1 MAGSSSARAELL
13 ARYGPQNG
21 SRLALASSCERI
33 RHAIPSLPP
42 ASFRMRFDKLDA
54 IVQEYT
60 PERSGNKSK
69 GAYSN
74 WSGPGEHHWIEC
86 QWPQN
91 VFINASRIYWF
102 DDGGGVQ
109 VPKAARLK
117 YWNGTELVPV
127 PSVEVGVEK
136 DKFNEM
142 KFAELST
149 TRLRIEFDQGK
160 AATGVLVWN
169 VFDSGKT
176 PNSPPVTKAGI
187 DRVVVVGAPTFL
199 MGEARDDGKPA
210 SSKLQVKW
218 SKEKGSGK
226 VAFANEAD
234 LQTTATFNKA
244 GLYTLTLTGS
254 DSKLEGSSTLS
265 VKVVERPPAEQPL
278 PEVYTG
284 PYTVTGKLWKDR
296 LRVLVANWVPF
307 VYNKLA
313 TPDLPEGNITSIEEC
328 AKKLAGKEF
337 RVPPG
342 PIFANT
348 FVWNTMECMSL
359 MQQIHANGDEA
370 MLAAQKEMLVKLNAL
385 IDLSIAAQEKDGYLQ
400 TYVTLKNH
408 VRWKDFWAHEGYQA
422 AYYLEAAMANYNLTN
437 GKDRRLYESAKR
449 LADCFCTY
457 LGPAPKQIY
466 WDGHEG
472 IEQSMSRFAHFV
484 DKVEGKG
491 AGDSYR
497 AFVKFTC
504 DARGGGDEYAQAHL
518 PLIKQYNAVGHAVRA
533 VYGYSG
539 MLDVAM
545 DNNDL
550 NYYSAFLSVW
560 DNMINRKYYVTGGVG
575 SGETTE
581 GFGNDYSLPQH
592 AYCESCSS
600 CGLILMQHKLNRL
613 YRDAKYVDLYEE
625 TLYNALLGSIDLEG
639 KAFYYTNGLEGGGKR
654 HPWHVCPCCVGNIPR
669 ILFQL
674 PTWMYNADAQNLY
687 VNLFIGSTFTIPTV
701 AGGVKVVQETEYPQD
716 GKVKLTLTPSQP
728 GKFAVHIR
736 VPNYKTSDLYS
747 LEPAVS
753 GLSNLKVNGAELKT
767 TKIDKGYLLIER
779 AWKSGDTVSFDLP
792 LTVQKIVA
800 DPRVK
805 ACADRVALRCGPLV
819 YTFESKE
826 QDINKA
832 IDATAPIAANWDA
845 ALLGGTTV
853 LEGKMSDGKP
863 FKAIPYY
870 LRHNRG
876 GDSRVWMRK

>member
-1 MAGSSSARAELL
+1 MTAWTRMAFLVIGMQMAGQAQEKPLNLTPGAKLDT
-13 ARYGPQNG
+13 
-21 SRLALASSCERI
+21 
-33 RHAIPSLPP
+33 
-42 ASFRMRFDKLDA
+42 SFCVAFDKLEA
-54 IVQEYT
+54 ITQDYT
-60 PERSGNKSK
+60 PDRSGNKSK

-74 WSGPGEHHWIEC
+74 WSGPGDQHWIEC
-86 QWPQN
+86 QWPQA
-91 VFINASRIYWF
+91 VYINASRIYWF

-117 YWNGTELVPV
+117 YWNGSEFVAVPGV
-127 PSVEVGVEK
+127 TVGVEK

-142 KFAELST
+142 TFAELST
-149 TRLRIEFDQGK
+149 TRLRIEFDRGK

-176 PNSPPVTKAGI
+176 PNFAPLAKAGI
-187 DRVVVVGAPTFL
+187 DRLVVVNAPTFL
-199 MGEARDDGKPA
+199 MAEARDDGKPA
-210 SSKLQVKW
+210 GAKLAVKW
-218 SKEKGSGK
+218 SKAAGPGK
-226 VAFANEAD
+226 VTFEDEAA
-234 LQTTATFNKA
+234 LKTTATFSELGN
-244 GLYTLTLTGS
+244 YTLKLLVS
-254 DSKLEGSSTLS
+254 DSKLSGESTVS
-265 VKVVERPPAEQPL
+265 VRVVDRPPTAQVL
-278 PEVYTG
+278 PEVYTR
-284 PYTVTGKLWKDR
+284 PYTVTGKFWKER

-328 AKKLAGKEF
+328 AKKLAGKPF

-359 MQQIHANGDEA
+359 MQNIDPQGDAA
-370 MLAAQKEMLVKLNAL
+370 MIAAQKEMLAKLNPL
-385 IDLSIAAQEKDGYLQ
+385 IDLTVAAQEKDGYLQ
-400 TYVTLKNH
+400 TFVTLKNH

-422 AYYLEAAMANYNLTN
+422 AYYLEAAMANYLMTN
-437 GKDRRLYESAKR
+437 GMDRRMYEAAKR
-449 LADCFCTY
+449 LADCFCKY
-457 LGPAPKQIY
+457 LGPAPKQSY

-491 AGDSYR
+491 AGDPYR

-504 DARGGGDEYAQAHL
+504 DVRGGGDQYAQAHL
-518 PLIKQYNAVGHAVRA
+518 PWIKQYEAVGHAVRA

-545 DNNDL
+545 DNNDM
-550 NYYSAFLSVW
+550 NYYSAFISIW
-560 DNMINRKYYVTGGVG
+560 DNLINRKYYVTGGVG

-581 GFGNDYSLPQH
+581 GFGGDYSLPHH

-600 CGLILMQHKLNRL
+600 CGLIMFQHKMNRL
-613 YRDAKYVDLYEE
+613 SRDAKYADLYEE
-625 TLYNALLGSIDLEG
+625 TLYNALLGSIDVEG

-674 PTWMYNADAQNLY
+674 PTWMYNADEKNLY
-687 VNLFIGSTFTIPTV
+687 VNLFIGSSFKVPEI
-701 AGGVKVVQETEYPQD
+701 AGGVTVVQETEYPRE
-716 GKVKLTLTPSQP
+716 GKVKLTLTPAQA
-728 GKFAVHIR
+728 KAFALHIR
-736 VPNYKTSDLYS
+736 VPNYKTSDLYT
-747 LEPAVS
+747 LDPAVTVL
-753 GLSNLKVNGAELKT
+753 GPVKVNGAELKT
-767 TKIDKGYLLIER
+767 RKIEKGYLVIER
-779 AWKSGDTVSFDLP
+779 VWKAGDSVTIELP

-832 IDATAPIAANWDA
+832 IDASAPISVNWDE

-853 LEGKMSDGKP
+853 LEGKLSDGKP

-876 GDSRVWMRK
+876 GNSRVWMKK

>member
-1 MAGSSSARAELL
+1 MKQSTLIAVVAAGMQMITWAQEKQLNLTAGAKLDT
-13 ARYGPQNG
+13 
-21 SRLALASSCERI
+21 
-33 RHAIPSLPP
+33 
-42 ASFRMRFDKLDA
+42 SFCAAFDKLDA
-54 IVQEYT
+54 VVQEYT
-60 PERSGNKSK
+60 PDRSGNKRK

-74 WSGPGEHHWIEC
+74 WGGPGEQHWIEC
-86 QWPQN
+86 QWPQP
-91 VFINASRIYWF
+91 VFINASRVYWF
-102 DDGGGVQ
+102 DDAGGVR
-109 VPKAARLK
+109 VPKAARLT
-117 YWNGTELVPV
+117 YWNGTGFVAVPG
-127 PSVEVGVEK
+127 VEVGVEK

-142 KFAELST
+142 KFSELST
-149 TRLRIEFDQGK
+149 TRLRIEFDRNKG
-160 AATGVLVWN
+160 ATGVLVWN

-176 PNSPPVTKAGI
+176 PNFPPVAKAGI
-187 DRVVVVGAPTFL
+187 ERLVVVDAPTFL

-210 SSKLQVKW
+210 GSKVSVRW
-218 SKEKGSGK
+218 SKVKGAGK
-226 VAFANEAD
+226 VTFGNETE
-234 LQTTATFNKA
+234 LKTTASFSET
-244 GLYTLTLTGS
+244 GLYTLKLTAS
-254 DSKLEGSSTLS
+254 DSKLAGESTLN
-265 VKVVERPPAEQPL
+265 VKVVERPPTTPLL

-313 TPDLPEGNITSIEEC
+313 TPDLPEGSISSIEEC

-359 MQQIHANGDEA
+359 MQQINASGDEA
-370 MLAAQKEMLVKLNAL
+370 MLAAQKEMLAKLNPL

-400 TYVTLKNH
+400 TFVTLKKH
-408 VRWKDFWAHEGYQA
+408 IRWRDFWAHEGYQA
-422 AYYLEAAMANYNLTN
+422 AYYLEAAMANYWMTN
-437 GKDRRLYESAKR
+437 GKDRRLYEAARR
-449 LADCFCTY
+449 LADCFCNN
-457 LGPAPKQIY
+457 LGPAPKQSY

-472 IEQSMSRFAHFV
+472 IEQSMSRFARFV

-491 AGDSYR
+491 TGDAYR

-504 DARGGGDEYAQAHL
+504 DARGGGEEYAQAHL
-518 PLIKQYNAVGHAVRA
+518 PWIKQYNAVGHAVRA
-533 VYGYSG
+533 IYGYSG

-550 NYYSAFLSVW
+550 NYYSAFLSIW
-560 DNMINRKYYVTGGVG
+560 DNLINRKYYVTGGVG

-581 GFGNDYSLPQH
+581 GFGNDYSLPQN

-600 CGLILMQHKLNRL
+600 CGLIMMQHKLSRL

-639 KAFYYTNGLEGGGKR
+639 KAFYYTNGLNGGGKR

-674 PTWMYNADAQNLY
+674 PTWMYSADAKNLY
-687 VNLFIGSTFTIPTV
+687 VNLFIGSAFKVPDI
-701 AGGVKVVQETEYPQD
+701 AGGVNVVQETEYPRD
-716 GKVKLTLTPSQP
+716 GKVKLTLTPAKP
-728 GKFAVHIR
+728 GLFALHVR
-736 VPNYKTSDLYS
+736 VPNRQTSELYTA
-747 LEPAVS
+747 EPAVS
-753 GLSNLKVNGAELKT
+753 GLSNVRVNGVAIKAQKVE
-767 TKIDKGYLLIER
+767 KGYLVIER
-779 AWKSGDTVSFDLP
+779 MWKAGDMLAFDLP
-792 LTVQKIVA
+792 MTVQKITA

-805 ACADRVALRCGPLV
+805 ACVNLVALRCGPLV

-832 IDATAPIAANWDA
+832 IDASAPITATWDGE
-845 ALLGGTTV
+845 LLGGTTV
-853 LEGKMSDGKP
+853 LEGKMANGKP

-876 GDSRVWMRK
+876 AHSQVWMRK